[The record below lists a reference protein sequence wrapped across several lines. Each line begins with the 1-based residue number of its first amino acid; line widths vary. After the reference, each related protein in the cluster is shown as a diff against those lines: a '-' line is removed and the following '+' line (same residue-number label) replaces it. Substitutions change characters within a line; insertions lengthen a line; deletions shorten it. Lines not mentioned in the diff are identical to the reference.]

1 MRYYDQFADLFCP
14 ELYPRI
20 HFLLPEMESLHETK
34 NGKIGSSL
42 QSRRAHLLRSSYS
55 AWKGLSLSLDYYP
68 DNDDFPCSV
77 PRRGSIIQEK
87 GKNEV
92 TLRFG
97 HYT

>member
-1 MRYYDQFADLFCP
+1 MILRYYDQFADLFCP

-20 HFLLPEMESLHETK
+20 HFLLPEMEPLYKTR
-34 NGKIGSSL
+34 NGKIDVIHSVL
-42 QSRRAHLLRSSYS
+42 IFINAI

-77 PRRGSIIQEK
+77 PRRGSIIQGK